1 MTQADDDPDA
11 RQSDE
16 VSDDGVLDADETLL
30 SDQPA
35 DDPLDT
41 GIEPPDRWSE
51 VDRFGMT
58 PAEERRG
65 ESLEALLSEEEPDVP
80 PYAYDDRWADGPDP
94 RAGRLRDSG
103 EEMTGVDV
111 GIDCG
116 AASAEEAAVH
126 WVDEDTDRA
135 AEFDDA
141 DEFETLPDA
150 VRNTDL
156 DQQRDRE
163 RDPDDPYRP

>member
-30 SDQPA
+30 SDQPSG
-35 DDPLDT
+35 DPLDT
-41 GIEPPDRWSE
+41 GIEPPDHWSE
-51 VDRFGMT
+51 VNRFGMT

-65 ESLEALLSEEEPDVP
+65 ESLDQLLSEEEPDIQPDAV
-80 PYAYDDRWADGPDP
+80 DDRWPDGPEP
-94 RAGRLRDSG
+94 RAGRLRDNG
-103 EEMTGVDV
+103 EEMVGVDV
-111 GIDCG
+111 GVDCG

-135 AEFDDA
+135 AVPDDA
-141 DEFETLPDA
+141 DEYESLPDA

-156 DQQRDRE
+156 DQQRDRDP
-163 RDPDDPYRP
+163 DPDDPYRP